1 MRTTLNLDDELVRQ
15 AQEYTGI
22 REKTALI
29 HEALRQIVAR
39 EAGRRLAA
47 LGGTMPEICA
57 TDATA
62 QFTAAQEI
70 VPGGTGAAYP
80 SNSTSI

>member
-1 MRTTLNLDDELVRQ
+1 MRTTLNLNDELVKK

-29 HEALRQIVAR
+29 HEALRQVIAV

-47 LGGTMPEICA
+47 LGGTMP
-57 TDATA
+57 
-62 QFTAAQEI
+62 
-70 VPGGTGAAYP
+70 
-80 SNSTSI
+80 NLSIPPRRRSPARRRP